1 MKLLRIKDNSRSQK
15 ALFSPIENL
24 TAKIADKTLGQLERE
39 GVFIFPGNLQ
49 RMEDLTGEQMILQGV
64 NDSYQTG
71 NVMGFLGWGE
81 ERLIIESRFCGEEGD
96 FLFLY
101 LLEQVVGI
109 PNLVNLKSD
118 ASQENRLFH
127 VLLFLFPH
135 YLKAAMRKG
144 SFKQY
149 TSRAY
154 NDEKIKGVVDV
165 PRHLKQNTP
174 FYGKVAYSQREFSY
188 DNSLM
193 ELVRHTLE
201 FIKGKPYG
209 NHLLSR
215 VRREVQLVRGATPGY
230 NPCHRQKIVKE
241 NRENPVQHA
250 YFREYSAL
258 QRLCL
263 LILQH
268 QKHQIGS
275 GSRQIYGILFDGAWL
290 WEEYIASLMEDL
302 FYHPR
307 NKAGEDAQ
315 RLFAGGVG
323 RIYPDFLSR
332 GSEKRIIADAKYKP
346 MDHIGNRD
354 YLQVLAYML
363 RFEAKTGYY
372 LYPEV
377 EEIPD
382 VRLWLNRGS
391 TFERNVRARDD
402 LCVVK
407 HGMRIPSA
415 ARSYKEFV
423 AEMKGSEKEFRQIF
437 LDGMSPKTMKNRGGN
452 P

>member
-1 MKLLRIKDNSRSQK
+1 MKLLRIKDNSRFPK
-15 ALFSPIENL
+15 ALFSPIEHL
-24 TAKIADKTLGQLERE
+24 TAKIADKTLEQLERE
-39 GVFIFPGNLQ
+39 GVFVFPGNLQ

-71 NVMGFLGWGE
+71 NVMGFLGWGD

-96 FLFLY
+96 FLFQY

-118 ASQENRLFH
+118 ASQENRLFQ

-144 SFKQY
+144 IFKQY
-149 TSRAY
+149 TSQAY

-174 FYGKVAYSQREFSY
+174 FYGKVAYNQREFSY

-201 FIKGKPYG
+201 FIKGRPYG

-215 VRREVQLVRGATPGY
+215 VRGEVQLVRGATPGY
-230 NPCHRQKIVKE
+230 NPCQRQKIVKE
-241 NRENPVQHA
+241 NRDNPVQHA
-250 YFREYSAL
+250 YFREYGAL

-290 WEEYIASLMEDL
+290 WEEYIASLLQDL

-307 NKAGEDAQ
+307 NKAGKDAQ
-315 RLFAGGVG
+315 RLFVA
-323 RIYPDFLSR
+323 
-332 GSEKRIIADAKYKP
+332 
-346 MDHIGNRD
+346 
-354 YLQVLAYML
+354 
-363 RFEAKTGYY
+363 
-372 LYPEV
+372 
-377 EEIPD
+377 
-382 VRLWLNRGS
+382 
-391 TFERNVRARDD
+391 
-402 LCVVK
+402 
-407 HGMRIPSA
+407 SA
-415 ARSYKEFV
+415 S
-423 AEMKGSEKEFRQIF
+423 M
-437 LDGMSPKTMKNRGGN
+437 P
-452 P
+452 